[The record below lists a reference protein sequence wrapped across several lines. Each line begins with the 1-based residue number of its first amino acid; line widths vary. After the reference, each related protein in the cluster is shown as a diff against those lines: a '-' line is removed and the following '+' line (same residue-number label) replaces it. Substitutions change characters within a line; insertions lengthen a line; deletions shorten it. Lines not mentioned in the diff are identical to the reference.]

1 MATTNEG
8 QYKYLDYE
16 GLKEFTK
23 ILKGKFD
30 DVNAVINGKSKVEF
44 TRILN
49 SGTHIGT
56 IKIDGAS
63 TTLFAPSSTPDTTY
77 TFVNGTGGSFKVTP
91 LGGTQQTVTVGV
103 ADHTQPYTTLTGSTT
118 TANQAIVSTG
128 EANKWTLKTLGSNA
142 FSSTDFVTTDELT
155 SGLSGKLGKNEMAA
169 DSDKLDGQDSTYY
182 ATAESVNNLTTVVG
196 TKAPIVNPTFTGTPK
211 APTAATGTKTTQIAT
226 TEFVNNE
233 INNILQASDAMRF
246 KGTLGTGGTITTLP
260 ASHSTGDTYK
270 VITAGTYAGAK
281 CEIGD
286 MIICIADGTTA
297 NNAHWTVVQTNTD
310 GHVVG
315 PESSTN
321 NGIAVFDGTT
331 GKVIKSSTTTLTTL
345 ANTYATKIELTDG
358 LVTKLNTSGGTI
370 SNSWSSPFVLNN
382 TSTTGEIGMKL
393 TLAGA
398 DKGWVGYNDNYGT
411 YLYTKTGPHRL
422 GIKTDGNGYIDDS
435 TILHSRNF
443 HNYVNKF
450 LINGIDSSVT
460 SGSYAGIIQAHDAD
474 NNPTDGWYN
483 RFKILHGNTN
493 GYYTELAMPFNNT
506 NLYYR
511 VMSNGNLFDWRRIP
525 FIDDVLPSTGGSIS
539 GALTLTG
546 TTADKAAIDFSRVG
560 YNYITIPE
568 GDSRLAFS
576 VGAHSIANTKM
587 AILSSGRVGIGTTD
601 PASALEVV
609 GTVKATTFLGN
620 LNGNAGSATKLA
632 TPRSL
637 WGQSF
642 DGSGAV
648 KGDILLLNK
657 DSQDGNANSALI
669 EFSGAGRYYGPYIVG
684 EVYGGYGKKILNFY
698 QRNSVTWPADYSNHF
713 IAMCI
718 LPSGNVGI
726 GATAPSEKLE
736 VSGNAT
742 INGKLTA
749 ASGAFNGEVA
759 FNAVPSTDICSGV
772 KANFKTSIVQIS
784 DIIGN
789 YFYLGKEATDKY
801 IRFRKYSSTSSYA
814 PSGITDL
821 MTIDANGNVSA
832 ADFITTSDARLKDFV
847 DDIAIDFDALKS
859 IPKKTYYWK
868 DKDKYGDQL
877 EIGTS
882 AQELMKVYPECVSYD
897 DESDKYSVNYQKLS
911 IVALAAI
918 DKLHDENAEL
928 KSRLDKIEKL
938 LNI

>member
-1 MATTNEG
+1 MATT
-8 QYKYLDYE
+8 QDKV
-16 GLKEFTK
+16 K
-23 ILKGKFD
+23 IVKTTNISNKDASIYGD
-30 DVNAVINGKSKVEF
+30 DAVIFDISGGIYLGNNTKNG
-44 TRILN
+44 N
-49 SGTHIGT
+49 
-56 IKIDGAS
+56 KIAVSPNDLS
-63 TTLFAPSSTPDTTY
+63 T
-77 TFVNGTGGSFKVTP
+77 
-91 LGGTQQTVTVGV
+91 
-103 ADHTQPYTTLTGSTT
+103 
-118 TANQAIVSTG
+118 
-128 EANKWTLKTLGSNA
+128 
-142 FSSTDFVTTDELT
+142 
-155 SGLSGKLGKNEMAA
+155 
-169 DSDKLDGQDSTYY
+169 KLD
-182 ATAESVNNLTTVVG
+182 
-196 TKAPIVNPTFTGTPK
+196 
-211 APTAATGTKTTQIAT
+211 
-226 TEFVNNE
+226 
-233 INNILQASDAMRF
+233 
-246 KGTLGTGGTITTLP
+246 
-260 ASHSTGDTYK
+260 
-270 VITAGTYAGAK
+270 
-281 CEIGD
+281 
-286 MIICIADGTTA
+286 
-297 NNAHWTVVQTNTD
+297 
-310 GHVVG
+310 
-315 PESSTN
+315 
-321 NGIAVFDGTT
+321 
-331 GKVIKSSTTTLTTL
+331 
-345 ANTYATKIELTDG
+345 
-358 LVTKLNTSGGTI
+358 TSGGTI

-411 YLYTKTGPHRL
+411 YLYTNTGPHRL

-443 HNYVNKF
+443 YNYVNKF

-546 TTADKAAIDFSRVG
+546 TTDDKAAIDFSRVG

-587 AILSSGRVGIGTTD
+587 TILTSGRVGIGTVD

-620 LNGNAGSATKLA
+620 LNGNAGTATKLA
-632 TPRSL
+632 TPRSI

-642 DGSGAV
+642 DGTGEVRGDLVLYGEPDDYNNGNGKSG
-648 KGDILLLNK
+648 ILSFGGSYK
-657 DSQDGNANSALI
+657 Y
-669 EFSGAGRYYGPYIVG
+669 RGPYIQAIA
-684 EVYGGYGKKILNFY
+684 GGGWGMKNLVFY
-698 QRNSVTWPADYSNHF
+698 QYNTQEWPGDYSKHYAAMTLDVHGRLGIGTTAPTERLQVSGNVKATKF
-713 IAMCI
+713 IGPLQGNADSATNAAQLGGVAASGYAQLSGAQFTGDTAVQGVFRVNTAADNRNCLAILTEIATSVNQGMAHIGTNYGYSNMPAGFTSNIIYAMSVYRGMVGI
-718 LPSGNVGI
+718 GRSFTYAELNDAYKNGRPLTVDGSAVITGNVGI
-726 GATAPSEKLE
+726 GTTTPSEKLE

-749 ASGAFNGEVA
+749 ASGAFTGEVA

-772 KANFKTSIVQIS
+772 KASFKTSIAQIS

-821 MTIDANGNVSA
+821 MTIDTNGNVSA